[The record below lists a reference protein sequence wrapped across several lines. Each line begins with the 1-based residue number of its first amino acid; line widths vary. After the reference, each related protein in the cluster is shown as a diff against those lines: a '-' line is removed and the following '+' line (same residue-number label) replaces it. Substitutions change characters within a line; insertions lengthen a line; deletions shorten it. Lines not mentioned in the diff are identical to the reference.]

1 MSERRPSRVV
11 FIVGMMGALIAGCT
25 QPNPNTAAGRSDIA
39 GQQCALCIA
48 RNPGDYDACH
58 AICVQRVED
67 ESAYLKAI
75 GRKEMGGYLNSTQ
88 YCGILNA

>member
-1 MSERRPSRVV
+1 MSERHPGRVV
-11 FIVGMMGALIAGCT
+11 FILGMMGALIAGCT

-75 GRKEMGGYLNSTQ
+75 GR
-88 YCGILNA
+88 

>member
-1 MSERRPSRVV
+1 MSERHSSRVV
-11 FIVGMMGALIAGCT
+11 FIVGMMGALVAGCT
-25 QPNPNTAAGRSDIA
+25 QPNPNTAVGRSDIA
-39 GQQCALCIA
+39 GQQCALCVA

-75 GRKEMGGYLNSTQ
+75 GR
-88 YCGILNA
+88 

>member
-39 GQQCALCIA
+39 GQRCALCIA

-75 GRKEMGGYLNSTQ
+75 GR
-88 YCGILNA
+88 

>member
-1 MSERRPSRVV
+1 MSERRPNRVV
-11 FIVGMMGALIAGCT
+11 FIVGMMGVLIAGCT

-75 GRKEMGGYLNSTQ
+75 GR
-88 YCGILNA
+88 

>member
-1 MSERRPSRVV
+1 MSGRSLSRVV
-11 FIVGMMGALIAGCT
+11 FIVGMLGALFSGCT
-25 QPNPNTAAGRSDIA
+25 QPEPNSAAGRSDIA
-39 GQQCALCIA
+39 GQQCALCTA

-75 GRKEMGGYLNSTQ
+75 GR
-88 YCGILNA
+88 

>member
-1 MSERRPSRVV
+1 MIEDSLVH
-11 FIVGMMGALIAGCT
+11 FALVAGTVAVLTGCA
-25 QPNPNTAAGRSDIA
+25 QPNRGTAAGRSDIA

-48 RNPGDYDACH
+48 ENPGDYDACH

-75 GRKEMGGYLNSTQ
+75 GR
-88 YCGILNA
+88 

>member
-1 MSERRPSRVV
+1 MSERRPSRLV

-75 GRKEMGGYLNSTQ
+75 GR
-88 YCGILNA
+88 

>member
-1 MSERRPSRVV
+1 MTAPGLKW
-11 FIVGMMGALIAGCT
+11 FCFALGIAGAFLAGCT
-25 QPNPNTAAGRSDIA
+25 QPNPNTPAGRSDIA

-48 RNPGDYDACH
+48 ENPGNYDTCH

-75 GRKEMGGYLNSTQ
+75 GQ
-88 YCGILNA
+88 